1 MPSITQR
8 DFNQGS
14 SNKQSAAAES
24 FNNKSQSWG
33 KARDFASQASLLLV
47 PLGLSALIALSVAN
61 GKLFLGELLLSSFI
75 IIALMFFKASA
86 APRK

>member
-1 MPSITQR
+1 MSSITQR
-8 DFNQGS
+8 DFNQG
-14 SNKQSAAAES
+14 NGKQSTASQS
-24 FNNKSQSWG
+24 FDDKSQSWG
-33 KARDFASQASLLLV
+33 KAKDFASQASLLLV
-47 PLGLSALIALSVAN
+47 PLGLSGLIALSVAN

>member
-1 MPSITQR
+1 MSSITQR
-8 DFNQGS
+8 DFNR
-14 SNKQSAAAES
+14 SNGNQSPP
-24 FNNKSQSWG
+24 SQPFDTQSQPWE
-33 KARDFASQASLLLV
+33 KAKDFASQASLLLV
-47 PLGLSALIALSVAN
+47 PLGLSALVALSVAN